1 MAAAMGTIAY
11 YLIAVNLAAF
21 AAYVCDKHFAEAG
34 MRRISENTLLSL
46 AFAGGSP
53 GAWAAMRLVRHK
65 TRKASFQAR
74 FRMMLATQLVLLFVL
89 STERGRAFLMSVV

>member
-1 MAAAMGTIAY
+1 MESIAY

-34 MRRISENTLLSL
+34 SRRIAERTLLGL
-46 AFAGGSP
+46 AFIGGSP

-65 TRKASFQAR
+65 TRKPSFQAS
-74 FRMMLATQLVLLFVL
+74 FRVLVAVQAVLLFAA
-89 STERGRAFLMSVV
+89 STERGRAFLMALA